1 MKQIIQKYFYDTPIG
16 KLGIAEKSGK
26 IFQVSFFDIV
36 EGELTETPLI
46 KKAYEQLDEYF
57 KGLRKNFDLP
67 LLLDGSEFQIK
78 VWKALITID
87 YGKTATY
94 GDIAKLIG
102 SPKASRAVGGANN
115 KNKIAII
122 IPCHRVIGS
131 SGTLTGY
138 AGGLGIKKYLLDLE
152 HNA

>member
-1 MKQIIQKYFYDTPIG
+1 MTQIIQKYFYDTPIG

-78 VWKALITID
+78 VWKALMTID

-94 GDIAKLIG
+94 GDIAKFIG

-131 SGTLTGY
+131 NGTLTGY

>member
-78 VWKALITID
+78 VWKALMTID

>member
-1 MKQIIQKYFYDTPIG
+1 MTQIIQKYFYDTPIG
-16 KLGIAEKSGK
+16 KLGIAEKLGK

-78 VWKALITID
+78 VWKALMTID

-131 SGTLTGY
+131 NGTLTGY

>member
-1 MKQIIQKYFYDTPIG
+1 MTQIIQKYFYDTPIG